1 MNIEMAKY
9 TLKIIKKK
17 FGCLFYKMSDE
28 IIKAPKKR
36 DYRQRAHCNPL
47 SDRFIPFPL
56 NPSEIDWSDF
66 YPILNTNDKQKIVD
80 EAPTILDIGCGYG
93 GMSFALGELFP
104 EKLILGLEI
113 RCVATIFV
121 HDKIISSR
129 STGKANN
136 VAVQWANTM
145 RTLMRYF
152 KPHSIDKIFI
162 LFPDPHFKKRK
173 MKWRIISPQLMDEYA
188 FIMKEN
194 SRFYLVTD
202 VKDYFDYAVPII
214 EQHPLFKRID
224 EEEKMKDECL
234 QKALTST
241 EESKKVDRNSG
252 DKYSALFVRISS
264 DEK

>member
-1 MNIEMAKY
+1 MTEEEK
-9 TLKIIKKK
+9 
-17 FGCLFYKMSDE
+17 
-28 IIKAPKKR
+28 IKAPKKR

-47 SDRFIPFPL
+47 SDRLIPFPL

-66 YPILNTNDKQKIVD
+66 YPILNTEEGQKIVD
-80 EAPTILDIGCGYG
+80 KTPSILDIGCGYG

-113 RCVATIFV
+113 RCVASSFV
-121 HDKIISSR
+121 HDKVVAYR
-129 STGKANN
+129 STGKAKN

-145 RTLMRYF
+145 RTLMRYIE
-152 KPHSIDKIFI
+152 PHSVDKIFV

-188 FIMKEN
+188 YIMKEN

-214 EQHPLFKRID
+214 EHHPLFQKM
-224 EEEKMKDECL
+224 ETVESMKDKCL
-234 QKALTST
+234 QAALTST
-241 EESKKVDRNSG
+241 EESKKVDRNNG
-252 DKYSALFVRISS
+252 DKYSALFVRVSN
-264 DEK
+264 K